1 MGSGPGVSAHE
12 TNLISRR
19 FFQISA
25 VAAVLLAGNG
35 PFVGKYA
42 ATRYQDWE
50 SHRPGY
56 EQRYGRWDIV
66 GDSHTNTIHGVLLH
80 TGKVLLCAGSGNN
93 QKYFDEKIYR
103 SVLWDPAGNT
113 FKQVYTPWD
122 VFCAGHS
129 VLTDG
134 RVLFAGGTKKYE
146 ILKQDAPDH
155 RQHEF
160 QGLKDS
166 YIFDP
171 ATESFTK
178 VGSLNHARWYPSLV
192 TMPNGWVVAVSGLD
206 ENGNIDPGNTEVFNP
221 AINRWVDFPQL
232 HRPFPTYPSLL
243 LTADGRLFFSDANAG
258 YGPASAA
265 ARRSGLWNLQTN
277 TYQPVE
283 GMPQPE
289 LNETA
294 ATVMLA
300 PAQRQRVMLIG
311 GGGVGDVQTATARTA
326 VVDLSASAPR
336 WVRGPDMS
344 VAKRYPGAVV
354 LPDDTVLV
362 TGGSKGYRARDSR
375 TAEIYR
381 PDTDTF
387 TQAASP
393 HVGRDYHSEYMLL
406 PDGRVAAFGSNP
418 LSDDNFFETRVE
430 VYSPPYLFR
439 GPRPAIRSVSRQ
451 ITRGQRLAISVTA
464 RVATVRLLR
473 PSSYTHVTDN
483 EQRSV
488 ALDVLAQQ
496 DGTLTVDVPANP
508 NLLPPDWYMLFVI
521 DSAGIPSTAAWV
533 HVG

>member
-1 MGSGPGVSAHE
+1 MA
-12 TNLISRR
+12 T
-19 FFQISA
+19 
-25 VAAVLLAGNG
+25 VLLAGNG
-35 PFVGKYA
+35 PFVGKHA
-42 ATRYQDWE
+42 AAWYRDWE
-50 SHRPGY
+50 SHRLGY
-56 EQRYGRWDIV
+56 EQSHGRWDVV
-66 GDSHTNTIHGVLLH
+66 GDSHTNTIHGILLH

-93 QKYFDEKIYR
+93 QEYFDEKIYR
-103 SVLWDPAGNT
+103 TVLWDPARNT
-113 FKQVYTPWD
+113 FQQVYTPWD
-122 VFCAGHS
+122 VFCAGHT

-146 ILKQDAPDH
+146 ILAQDAPD
-155 RQHEF
+155 RKQHEF

-166 YIFDP
+166 YVFDP
-171 ATESFTK
+171 ETESFDK
-178 VGSLNHARWYPSLV
+178 VGSLQHARWYPSLV
-192 TMPNGWVVAVSGLD
+192 TMPNGWAVAVSGLD
-206 ENGNIDPGNTEVFNP
+206 EKGNVDPGNTEAFSPVTGEWTDIP
-221 AINRWVDFPQL
+221 LL
-232 HRPFPTYPSLL
+232 HRTFPTYPSLL
-243 LTADGRLFFSDANAG
+243 LAADGRLFFSDANAG

-265 ARRSGLWNLQTN
+265 ARRSGLWDLQTN
-277 TYQPVE
+277 SYQPVY
-283 GMPQPE
+283 GMPEPE

-294 ATVMLA
+294 ATVLLP

-326 VVDLSASAPR
+326 VVDLTVAEPR

-375 TAEIYR
+375 TAEIYH
-381 PDTDTF
+381 PDADAF
-387 TQAASP
+387 TAAAAP

-439 GPRPAIRSVSRQ
+439 GPRPAIRSVRRDVV
-451 ITRGQRLAISVTA
+451 RGRRLAVAVTGP
-464 RVATVRLLR
+464 VATARLLR

-488 ALDVLAQQ
+488 ALGVVGRQG
-496 DGTLTVDVPANP
+496 GTLTVEVPANP
-508 NLLPPDWYMLFVI
+508 NLLPPDWYMLFVV
-521 DSAGIPSTAAWV
+521 DPNGVPSTAAWV
-533 HVG
+533 RVG